1 MKSLLLIGLVAGT
14 AWAQGDVTQ
23 TIDGPAAKSGRFEVS
38 LFPAAV
44 QLNGKFTQHAGTFG
58 SVTWHLRERFAL
70 QLLGGGNWLN
80 VESGFNEELVEKFGV
95 EAQAASSLL
104 WTWGLFG
111 GFEVEPVIADF
122 AIADQ
127 RVHFGVVLS
136 GGAGAGGT
144 RHQLKPQTDTP
155 PTYGDTGVRFM
166 GTTALGVR
174 VALGKRFTARLEVR
188 DVAFSSHLERINGC
202 DRYDTAG
209 TLLRD
214 SGFLSPSL
222 ACRGFDT
229 PRDSSAASN
238 LLRMSSSDILHNAG
252 LYLGAGFVF

>member
-1 MKSLLLIGLVAGT
+1 LVAGT
-14 AWAQGDVTQ
+14 AFAQADVAQ
-23 TIDGPAAKSGRFEVS
+23 TADEAPTKSGRFEVS

-58 SVTWHLRERFAL
+58 SVTWHVRERFAM

-80 VESGFNEELVEKFGV
+80 VENGFNSELVEKFRV

-122 AIADQ
+122 TIGNQ

-136 GGAGAGGT
+136 AGAGAGGT

-166 GTTALGVR
+166 GTTALGIR
-174 VALGKRFTARLEVR
+174 VSLGNRFSARLDFR
-188 DVAFSSHLERINGC
+188 DVAYSSHLERINGC
-202 DRYDTAG
+202 DSFDSNSRFF
-209 TLLRD
+209 RD
-214 SGFLSPSL
+214 PGRPNDGSFPS
-222 ACRGFDT
+222 AECRGFDT
-229 PRDSSAASN
+229 PNDASLASN
-238 LLRMSSSDILHNAG
+238 LMRQFGSDVLHNAG